1 MWVAV
6 FIMWMGSTNSV
17 FAPNQIFTTEEMC
30 EDFRKIQH
38 ITLEKTKPHEQSGVR
53 GSSCVLVIKGES
65 V

>member
-6 FIMWMGSTNSV
+6 FIIWMGSTQDV
-17 FAPNQIFTTEEMC
+17 FSPNQIFTTEEMC

-38 ITLEKTKPHEQSGVR
+38 ITLEKTKPHEQSGVK
-53 GSSCVLVIKGES
+53 GSSCVLIIRGEK

>member
-17 FAPNQIFTTEEMC
+17 YSPNQIFTTKEIC

>member
-1 MWVAV
+1 
-6 FIMWMGSTNSV
+6 MGSTNNV

-65 V
+65 A